1 MNKVF
6 CLFFLIIFF
15 SCEFEIQKKISA
27 DKFLE
32 EELKTIDWSSVDKL
46 PLLESCLNSN
56 LDNKKCFVSYFSSQL
71 KKNLEDNDFVLNRT
85 LIDTIYFNLKID
97 KIGNVS
103 YEKIQTNEDLNKYQN
118 AIETALN
125 VTIKN
130 LPKVYPAIKRG
141 QPVDVEFNF
150 PLLISTE
157 NQ

>member
-1 MNKVF
+1 VNKVF
-6 CLFFLIIFF
+6 CLFFFIIFF
-15 SCEFEIQKKISA
+15 SCEFQIQKKISS
-27 DKFLE
+27 DKYIK

-46 PLLESCLNSN
+46 PLLENCLNPN
-56 LDNKKCFVSYFSSQL
+56 LDNQKCFVSYFSSQL
-71 KKNLEDNDFVLNRT
+71 KKNLADYDFVLNRT
-85 LIDTIYFNLKID
+85 LVDTIFFNLKID

-103 YEKIQTNEDLNKYQN
+103 YEKIETNEDLNKYQN
-118 AIETALN
+118 AIEMALN
-125 VTIKN
+125 ITIEN

>member
-6 CLFFLIIFF
+6 YFFSLIIFF

-71 KKNLEDNDFVLNRT
+71 KKNLADNDFVLNRT

>member
-27 DKFLE
+27 DKYLE
-32 EELKTIDWSSVDKL
+32 EELKIIDWNSVDEL
-46 PLLESCLNSN
+46 PLFDSCLNSN
-56 LDNKKCFVSYFSSQL
+56 IDMQKCFVSYFSTQL
-71 KKNLEDNDFVLNRT
+71 KQNLINNNFILNRT
-85 LIDTIYFNLKID
+85 LVDTVYFNLKID
-97 KIGNVS
+97 KQGNVS
-103 YEKIQTNEDLNKYQN
+103 YKKIQIDENLNIYKN

-125 VTIKN
+125 ITIEN
-130 LPKVYPAIKRG
+130 LPKVYPALKRG

-157 NQ
+157 N

>member
-1 MNKVF
+1 VNKIF
-6 CLFFLIIFF
+6 CLFFFIIFF

-27 DKFLE
+27 DKYLE
-32 EELKTIDWSSVDKL
+32 EELRTIDWNSVDKL

-56 LDNKKCFVSYFSSQL
+56 LDNQKCFVSYFSSQL
-71 KKNLEDNDFVLNRT
+71 KKNLLDNDFVLNRT

-97 KIGNVS
+97 KVGNVS
-103 YEKIQTNEDLNKYQN
+103 YEKIQINEDLNKYQN
-118 AIETALN
+118 AIEMALN

-157 NQ
+157 NR

>member
-1 MNKVF
+1 MNKIF
-6 CLFFLIIFF
+6 CLFFFIIFF

-27 DKFLE
+27 DKYLE
-32 EELKTIDWSSVDKL
+32 EELRTIDWNSVDKL

-56 LDNKKCFVSYFSSQL
+56 LDNQKCFVSYFSSQL
-71 KKNLEDNDFVLNRT
+71 KKNLLDNDFVLNRT

-97 KIGNVS
+97 KVGNVS
-103 YEKIQTNEDLNKYQN
+103 YEKIQINEDLNKYQN
-118 AIETALN
+118 AIEMALN

-157 NQ
+157 NR

>member
-1 MNKVF
+1 VNKVF
-6 CLFFLIIFF
+6 CLFFFIIFF

-56 LDNKKCFVSYFSSQL
+56 LDNQKCFVSYFSSQL
-71 KKNLEDNDFVLNRT
+71 KKNFADNDFVLNRT

>member
-6 CLFFLIIFF
+6 YLFSLIIFF

-71 KKNLEDNDFVLNRT
+71 KKNLADNDFVLNRT
-85 LIDTIYFNLKID
+85 LIDTIFFNLKID
-97 KIGNVS
+97 KTGNVS

-141 QPVDVEFNF
+141 QTVDVEFNF

>member
-27 DKFLE
+27 DKFFE

-71 KKNLEDNDFVLNRT
+71 KNNLADNDFVLNRT

>member
-27 DKFLE
+27 VKFLE

-71 KKNLEDNDFVLNRT
+71 KKNLANNDFVLNRT

-97 KIGNVS
+97 KIGNVT

>member
-6 CLFFLIIFF
+6 YLFSLIIFF

-27 DKFLE
+27 DKFFE

-71 KKNLEDNDFVLNRT
+71 KKNLADNDFILNRT

>member
-71 KKNLEDNDFVLNRT
+71 KKNLANNDFVLNRT

-97 KIGNVS
+97 KIGNVT
-103 YEKIQTNEDLNKYQN
+103 YEKIQTNEDLNKDQN